1 VKNHFKMFVKMST
14 HLHKCW
20 NTFEL
25 AQLKKGREI
34 IVEMAPGGHLTEA
47 KKSDRLDAKSDG

>member
-1 VKNHFKMFVKMST
+1 MST

-25 AQLKKGREI
+25 AQLKKGQEI
-34 IVEMAPGGHLTEA
+34 VVDMAPGGHLTEA
-47 KKSDRLDAKSDG
+47 KEPNLLDAKSNG